1 MLGRGSIPLHPE
13 DQRIVETARDLCQ
26 RLHIYKVSPRTVS
39 WVEKQGLVRVPPDQI
54 LFGMDNI
61 ILSRNMMGK
70 LDPEEWKPLLASA
83 LIYYWRYQWKIVRG
97 MLVRTL
103 PAVLLVVPGVV
114 VLDRIFRGQ
123 FALFQI
129 IVFTVYLPFS
139 LVVVLYSQLLFFRHM
154 KGLWFKAD
162 QEAAELAGREGLLQG
177 LRKIESLGF
186 GARGLSARL
195 MARPSVAQRINR
207 LQSQEPA

>member
-1 MLGRGSIPLHPE
+1 MFGRPSIPLHPE
-13 DQRIVETARDLCQ
+13 DQRIVEIARELCQ
-26 RLHIYKVSPRTVS
+26 RLHIYKVNPRTVS

-61 ILSRNMMGK
+61 ILPRNTMGK

-139 LVVVLYSQLLFFRHM
+139 LIVVLYSQLLFFRHM

-186 GARGLSARL
+186 EGRGLSARL
-195 MARPSVAQRINR
+195 MARPSVAKRINR
-207 LQSQEPA
+207 LQFQEPA